1 MHYHGAMR
9 TPATGTRA
17 DTAPA
22 AGGEPDTRTRL
33 LRAALR
39 LFRQHGYHGV
49 GVNEILAQA
58 EAPKGSLYHHFP
70 GGKEEIGAAVVAL
83 IRDSLLAVI
92 DAQPATL
99 PAERV
104 VERVGGQLLETVSRT
119 RHELC
124 ALFAAFSAERSNAP
138 RLAEA
143 VSEAYAAFSARVE
156 SRLTAD
162 GWSAREARERAAL
175 VVMLFEGGSL
185 LAAARQD
192 LEAFRLAIRE
202 ARRACAAPAPS
213 APSAVPGASAAS
225 TTGRAQRAKAAPS
238 ARSRA
243 RASGG

>member
-1 MHYHGAMR
+1 MHYHAAMR
-9 TPATGTRA
+9 TTDAASAATGA
-17 DTAPA
+17 ASPA
-22 AGGEPDTRTRL
+22 DTRTRL

-83 IRDSLLAVI
+83 IRDGLLALI
-92 DAQPATL
+92 DAQPRSL
-99 PAERV
+99 SAERV
-104 VERVGGQLLETVSRT
+104 VERVGAQLLQAVSRT

-124 ALFAAFSAERSNAP
+124 ALFAAFAAERSNAP

-143 VSEAYAAFSARVE
+143 VSQAYAAVGERVE
-156 SRLTAD
+156 ARLAAD
-162 GWSAREARERAAL
+162 GWPAREARERAAI

-192 LEAFRLAIRE
+192 LDAFRLAIRE
-202 ARRACAAPAPS
+202 ARRTCAAPPS
-213 APSAVPGASAAS
+213 AA
-225 TTGRAQRAKAAPS
+225 AQRAKAAPA
-238 ARSRA
+238 ARSAA
-243 RASGG
+243 RSGGA